1 LTPDRA
7 LLLLQSAATAYLT
20 GLVWFVQGV
29 HYPLLDAVP
38 LSALPGYEARHQ
50 RRIGWVVGPPMLIE
64 LVTALAGLRWRPP
77 ELSAWWAWAGVTL
90 LGVIWASTAF
100 VQVPLHDALEQEPDP
115 ARLRGLATSNWV
127 RTVAWS
133 ARALL
138 LAWALARLLAPA

>member
-1 LTPDRA
+1 LTLDRA

-20 GLVWFVQGV
+20 GVAWFVQGV

-38 LSALPGYEARHQ
+38 LSAIPGYEARHQ
-50 RRIGWVVGPPMLIE
+50 RRIGWVMGPPMLIE
-64 LVTALAGLRWRPP
+64 LVTALAAFRWRPS
-77 ELSAWWAWAGVTL
+77 ELPAWWAWAGVTL

-100 VQVPLHDALEQEPDP
+100 VQVPLHDALEKEPD
-115 ARLRGLATSNWV
+115 ASRLRALRTSHWV

-138 LAWALARLLAPA
+138 LAWALGRLLAPA